1 MAAVVADD
9 LVDLDDDVLGDAG
22 LYGSAIDHLGEVD
35 ALLVWPNN
43 QTRHGQLPH
52 QESANCHIKNR
63 PTATSRIGQLPHL
76 LLKKWLNLKF
86 NLYLCTKIVKN
97 MEYKKRIADQILA
110 DKLEASGAVLIE
122 GPKFCGKTT
131 LAKQQAG
138 SVLSMADPDKLSQNL
153 ALAKTNITKL
163 LVGDTPRLI
172 DEWQIAP
179 QFWDAVRN
187 EVDRRE
193 DDGQFILT
201 GSAVPPKPKKDKEG
215 NVIQEEQIHHTGT
228 GRISRLKLRT
238 MTLWESED
246 STGMVSLGE
255 LFKNPESVDGESH
268 IDLDRLA
275 YLTCRGGWPKAVLKK
290 SDKAALAQAFDY
302 FDSVVNSDIKRVDD
316 VDRDEELAKR
326 IMRSYAR
333 NQASQATAGTILADI
348 KNNGDEQMSENTV
361 YSYIKA
367 LREIFVIEDSIAWN
381 PNLRSKTAIRTSDT
395 RYFIDPSIATAA
407 LGLGPNDLINDLNTF
422 GLIFETLAVRD
433 LRVYAESLDGKVYH
447 YRDKNNLECDAVVHL
462 RNGSY
467 GLIEVK
473 LGGYELIKEGAE
485 SLKALSDKI
494 DTTKMKKP
502 SFLMVL
508 TGVGDYAYKRPED
521 GVLVVPIGCL
531 KE

>member
-1 MAAVVADD
+1 M
-9 LVDLDDDVLGDAG
+9 
-22 LYGSAIDHLGEVD
+22 
-35 ALLVWPNN
+35 
-43 QTRHGQLPH
+43 
-52 QESANCHIKNR
+52 K
-63 PTATSRIGQLPHL
+63 
-76 LLKKWLNLKF
+76 
-86 NLYLCTKIVKN
+86 
-97 MEYKKRIADQILA
+97 YKKRIADQILA
-110 DKLEASGAVLIE
+110 DKLESSGAVLIE
-122 GPKFCGKTT
+122 GPKYCGKTT

-138 SVLSMADPDKLSQNL
+138 SVLSMADPDTLAQNL
-153 ALAKTNITKL
+153 ALARTNISRL
-163 LVGDTPRLI
+163 LVGKTPRLI

-179 QFWDAVRN
+179 QFWDAIRN
-187 EVDRRE
+187 EVDNRD
-193 DDGQFILT
+193 DDGQFMLT
-201 GSAVPPKPKKDKEG
+201 GSAVPPKPKKDENG
-215 NVIQEEQIHHTGT
+215 NLIEEEQIHHTGT

-255 LFKNPESVDGESH
+255 LFKNSDYVDGESH
-268 IDLDRLA
+268 IDLERLA
-275 YLTCRGGWPKAVLKK
+275 YLTCRGGWPKAVLRK
-290 SDKAALAQAFDY
+290 SEKAALALAFDY
-302 FDSVVNSDIKRVDD
+302 FDSVVSTDIKRVDD
-316 VDRDEELAKR
+316 VERDEEMAKR

-348 KNNGDEQMSENTV
+348 KNNGDELLSDSTV

-367 LREIFVIEDSIAWN
+367 LKEIFVIEDSVAWN

-395 RYFIDPSIATAA
+395 RYFTDPSIATAA

-433 LRVYAESLDGKVYH
+433 LRVYAESLNGKVYH

-467 GLIEVK
+467 GLIEIK
-473 LGGYELIKEGAE
+473 IGGSELVNDGAE
-485 SLKALSDKI
+485 SLKTLSDKI

-508 TGVGDYAYKRPED
+508 TGIGEYAYKRPED

-531 KE
+531 KD

>member
-1 MAAVVADD
+1 
-9 LVDLDDDVLGDAG
+9 
-22 LYGSAIDHLGEVD
+22 
-35 ALLVWPNN
+35 
-43 QTRHGQLPH
+43 
-52 QESANCHIKNR
+52 
-63 PTATSRIGQLPHL
+63 
-76 LLKKWLNLKF
+76 
-86 NLYLCTKIVKN
+86 
-97 MEYKKRIADQILA
+97 MEYKKRIADKMLT
-110 DKLEASGAVLIE
+110 DKLDSSGAVLVE
-122 GPKFCGKTT
+122 GPKYCGKTT

-138 SVLSMADPDKLSQNL
+138 SVLSMADPDTLSQNL
-153 ALAKTNITKL
+153 ALAKTNISRL
-163 LVGDTPRLI
+163 LAGATPRLI

-187 EVDRRE
+187 EVDKRE

-201 GSAVPPKPKKDKEG
+201 GSAVPPKPKKDENGKLIE
-215 NVIQEEQIHHTGT
+215 EEQIHHTGT

-246 STGMVSLGE
+246 STGMVSLGK
-255 LFKNPESVDGESH
+255 LFENAEKIDGVSH

-275 YLTCRGGWPKAVLKK
+275 YLICRGGWPKAVLKR
-290 SDKAALAQAFDY
+290 SEKAALAQAFNY
-302 FDSVVNSDIKRVDD
+302 YDSVVSNDIKRVDD

-348 KNNGDEQMSENTV
+348 KANGDEQMSENTV
-361 YSYIKA
+361 YDYIKA
-367 LREIFVIEDSIAWN
+367 LKEIFVIEDSVAWN

-407 LGLGPNDLINDLNTF
+407 LGLGPKDLINDMETF

-433 LRVYAESLDGKVYH
+433 LRVYAEALDGKVYH
-447 YRDKNNLECDAVVHL
+447 YRDKNKLECDAVVHL

-467 GLIEVK
+467 GLIEIK
-473 LGGYELIKEGAE
+473 IGGTELIKDGAA
-485 SLKALSDKI
+485 SLKTLADKI
-494 DTTKMKKP
+494 DTTKMKNP

-508 TGVGDYAYKRPED
+508 TGIGEYAYKRPED

-531 KE
+531 KP

>member
-1 MAAVVADD
+1 M
-9 LVDLDDDVLGDAG
+9 L
-22 LYGSAIDHLGEVD
+22 
-35 ALLVWPNN
+35 
-43 QTRHGQLPH
+43 T
-52 QESANCHIKNR
+52 
-63 PTATSRIGQLPHL
+63 
-76 LLKKWLNLKF
+76 
-86 NLYLCTKIVKN
+86 
-97 MEYKKRIADQILA
+97 DQ
-110 DKLEASGAVLIE
+110 LEASGAVLVE
-122 GPKFCGKTT
+122 GPKYCGKTT

-138 SVLSMADPDKLSQNL
+138 SVLSMADPDTLSQNL
-153 ALAKTNITKL
+153 ALAKTNISRL
-163 LVGDTPRLI
+163 LAGATPRLI

-187 EVDRRE
+187 EVDVRQE
-193 DDGQFILT
+193 DGQFILT
-201 GSAVPPKPKKDKEG
+201 GSAVPPKPKKDENG
-215 NVIQEEQIHHTGT
+215 ELIEEEQIHHTGT
-228 GRISRLKLRT
+228 GRMARLKLRT

-246 STGMVSLGE
+246 STGTVSLGK
-255 LFKNPESVDGESH
+255 LFENAEKIDGESH

-290 SDKAALAQAFDY
+290 SEKAALAQAFNY
-302 FDSVVNSDIKRVDD
+302 YDSVVSNDIKRVDD
-316 VDRDEELAKR
+316 VDRDEELTKR

-348 KNNGDEQMSENTV
+348 KANGDEQMSENTV
-361 YSYIKA
+361 YDYIKA
-367 LREIFVIEDSIAWN
+367 LKEIFVIEDSVAWN

-407 LGLGPNDLINDLNTF
+407 LGIGPKDLINDMETF

-447 YRDKNNLECDAVVHL
+447 YRDKNKLECDAVVHL

-467 GLIEVK
+467 GLIGIK
-473 LGGYELIKEGAE
+473 IGGAELIKDGAE
-485 SLKALSDKI
+485 SLKTLADKI

-508 TGVGDYAYKRPED
+508 TGIGDYAYKRPED

-531 KE
+531 KN

>member
-1 MAAVVADD
+1 
-9 LVDLDDDVLGDAG
+9 
-22 LYGSAIDHLGEVD
+22 
-35 ALLVWPNN
+35 
-43 QTRHGQLPH
+43 
-52 QESANCHIKNR
+52 
-63 PTATSRIGQLPHL
+63 
-76 LLKKWLNLKF
+76 
-86 NLYLCTKIVKN
+86 

-110 DKLEASGAVLIE
+110 DKLESAGAVLVE

-131 LAKQQAG
+131 LAAQQAG
-138 SVLSMADPDKLSQNL
+138 SILSMADPDTLSQNL
-153 ALAKTNITKL
+153 ALARTNISRL
-163 LVGDTPRLI
+163 LVGATPRLI

-187 EVDRRE
+187 EVDKR
-193 DDGQFILT
+193 DYDGQFILT
-201 GSAVPPKPKKDKEG
+201 GSSVPPKPKKDENG
-215 NVIQEEQIHHTGT
+215 NLIEEEQIHHTGT

-246 STGMVSLGE
+246 STGTVSLGE
-255 LFKNPESVDGESH
+255 LFENTEEIEGESH

-290 SDKAALAQAFDY
+290 SIRAALAQAFDY
-302 FDSVVNSDIKRVDD
+302 YDSVVSNDIKRVDD
-316 VDRDEELAKR
+316 VDRDEELTKR

-361 YSYIKA
+361 YNYLKA
-367 LREIFVIEDSIAWN
+367 LKEIFVIEDSIAWN

-407 LGLGPNDLINDLNTF
+407 LGLGPKDLINDMNTF
-422 GLIFETLAVRD
+422 GLFFETLAVRD

-467 GLIEVK
+467 GLIEIK
-473 LGGYELIKEGAE
+473 IGGHELIKDGAE
-485 SLKALSDKI
+485 NLKTLSDKI

-508 TGVGDYAYKRPED
+508 TGIGEYAYKRPED

-531 KE
+531 KN